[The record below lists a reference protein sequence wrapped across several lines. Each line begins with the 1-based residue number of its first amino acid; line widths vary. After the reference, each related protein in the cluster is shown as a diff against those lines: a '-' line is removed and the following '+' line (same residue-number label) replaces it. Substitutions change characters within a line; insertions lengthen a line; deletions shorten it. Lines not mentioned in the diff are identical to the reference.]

1 MNYYIYSLFYR
12 LSGILPFTSDDEDE
26 TMSLITSV
34 DYRFDP
40 STFDMISEEAKNFI
54 SSLIVRIPEKRPAAV
69 VCLEHPW
76 LSDTFEKQRLASGLA
91 PDTLMELWD
100 FLAEQEEMEEVR
112 ASLVMRTFLQSPYE
126 SPDESES
133 DDEDV

>member
-1 MNYYIYSLFYR
+1 
-12 LSGILPFTSDDEDE
+12 
-26 TMSLITSV
+26 MSLITSV

-40 STFDMISEEAKNFI
+40 SIFDVISEEAKNFI
-54 SSLIVRIPEKRPAAV
+54 STLIVRIPEKRPAAV
-69 VCLEHPW
+69 VCLEDPW
-76 LSDTFEKQRLASGLA
+76 LSDAFEKQRLASGLA
-91 PDTLMELWD
+91 PDALMELWD